1 MEVRII
7 PVVCAI
13 IERDGLVLCALR
25 SEHMSLPGKWEFP
38 GGKLEANELPEE
50 ALIREI
56 NEELNIEIKIIE
68 ALPIAEHAYVPEK
81 IIQLIP
87 YRCVTV
93 SDETPTPTEHSELR
107 WMKKDELP
115 LLDWA
120 AADIPIVL
128 NYIQTK

>member
-1 MEVRII
+1 MEVKII

-13 IERDGLVLCALR
+13 IEQDGLVLCALR

-38 GGKLEANELPEE
+38 GGKLEVNELPEE

-56 NEELNIEIKIIE
+56 KEELNIEIRIVE

-81 IIQLIP
+81 IIHLIP
-87 YRCVTV
+87 FRCAIVGN
-93 SDETPTPTEHSELR
+93 EKPIATEHSELR
-107 WMKKDELP
+107 WVKRDVLP

-120 AADIPIVL
+120 AADVPIVL

>member
-1 MEVRII
+1 MDVRII
-7 PVVCAI
+7 PVVCAV

-25 SEHMSLPGKWEFP
+25 SEHMSLPRKWEFP
-38 GGKLEANELPEE
+38 GGKLELNELPEE

-87 YRCVTV
+87 FRCVIV
-93 SDETPTPTEHSELR
+93 SDETPIPNEHSELR
-107 WMKKDELP
+107 WMKKDEL
-115 LLDWA
+115 LQLDWA
-120 AADIPIVL
+120 GADVPIVINLL
-128 NYIQTK
+128 N

>member
-1 MEVRII
+1 MDVRII

-81 IIQLIP
+81 IIHLIP
-87 YRCVTV
+87 YRCTIV
-93 SDETPTPTEHSELR
+93 SDGTPTPTEHSELR
-107 WMKKDELP
+107 WMKKDELVQ
-115 LLDWA
+115 LDWA

-128 NYIQTK
+128 NLLN

>member
-1 MEVRII
+1 MDVRII

-13 IERDGLVLCALR
+13 IEQDGLVLCALR
-25 SEHMSLPGKWEFP
+25 SEQMSLPGKWEFP
-38 GGKLEANELPEE
+38 GGKLEVNDLPEE

-87 YRCVTV
+87 FRCVSV

-107 WMKKDELP
+107 WVKSDEL
-115 LLDWA
+115 LKLDWA
-120 AADIPIVL
+120 EADVPIVL